1 LPGRRVIKESE
12 AVRRLDTMVIMK
24 QLLFLLSG
32 FAGLAAAAD
41 LAAVQNVYVLPMS
54 KGFDQ
59 YLANRLSHGRVF
71 QVVTDPKLADAVF
84 TDRLGEGFQ
93 IQLETFS
100 PSPEAEEEKQEE
112 KKEEKKNDA
121 AAAGGLGG
129 IGAMIGGQTANKVSN
144 PALNSSFGR
153 AKGTVFLVH
162 AKSRQV
168 LWSIY
173 EPPKNS
179 SSKQLDHTA
188 GDIVSR
194 LKKDMAKK

>member
-1 LPGRRVIKESE
+1 MMR
-12 AVRRLDTMVIMK
+12 MK

-41 LAAVQNVYVLPMS
+41 LATVQNVYVLPMA

-59 YLANRLSHGRVF
+59 YLANRLYGGHLF
-71 QVVTDPKLADAVF
+71 QVVTDPKRADAVF

-93 IQLETFS
+93 FQLETIS
-100 PSPEAEEEKQEE
+100 PSPEAEKAAEEE
-112 KKEEKKNDA
+112 KKEEKKDDA

-129 IGAMIGGQTANKVSN
+129 LGAMIGGQTANKVSS

-153 AKGTVFLVH
+153 AKGTVFLVD

-168 LWSIY
+168 LWSVY
-173 EPPKNS
+173 EPPKNT
-179 SSKQLDHTA
+179 SSKELDHTA

-194 LKKDMAKK
+194 LKKDMGKK